1 MWGLFMT
8 RWTCVVGGVVVSLGL
23 AGCARRDQA
32 AAPAALVPDA
42 CAAALAPG
50 REAGDLDRAIAAAQ
64 QDARAGSK
72 VGLALERLG
81 YLFVARAR
89 VSNDPGDYTLAEK
102 TAECLDARQPGQAA
116 AMLLRGHV
124 LHQLHRFSEAER
136 IARTLVGMRTFPLDY
151 GLLGDALME
160 QGRLAEAGDA
170 YQKMLDLKPFFQ
182 SYTRAAHLR
191 WLKGDLDGAIKVMRL
206 AIAAASP
213 RDKESSA
220 WAWTRMSAYELQ
232 AGRLDAAET
241 AAASALR
248 YEPDYAPALLAQGR
262 IHLASG
268 RAADAV
274 PVLRR
279 AAELN
284 PLPEYQWMLADALR
298 LQGLAADAA
307 AVEHE
312 IVTRGGTSDPRTLA
326 LYLATRGADPARALA
341 LAEDE
346 LLTRADVFT
355 LDARAWA
362 LAASGRV
369 AEADQTIARA
379 LAEGTSDA
387 RLFLHAGVIHA
398 AAGRKR
404 EASRWLK
411 KADMLRAMLLPSE
424 AAELAR
430 RLTADTTEE
439 N

>member
-1 MWGLFMT
+1 VLL
-8 RWTCVVGGVVVSLGL
+8 SLGL
-23 AGCARRDQA
+23 AGCTRPEQA
-32 AAPAALVPDA
+32 AAPAAPGPDA

-50 REAGDLDRAIAAAQ
+50 REASDLDRAIANAQ
-64 QDARAGSK
+64 QDARSGSQAGP
-72 VGLALERLG
+72 ALERLG

-102 TAECLDARQPGQAA
+102 TADCLDARQPGRAA

-124 LHQLHRFSEAER
+124 LHQLHRFADAER

-151 GLLGDALME
+151 GLLGDVLME

-232 AGRLDAAET
+232 AGRSEAAGT
-241 AAASALR
+241 AVASALS
-248 YEPDYAPALLAQGR
+248 YQADYAPALLAQGR
-262 IHLASG
+262 ILLASG
-268 RAADAV
+268 RTADAL

-279 AAELN
+279 AADLN
-284 PLPEYQWMLADALR
+284 PLPEYQWILADALR
-298 LQGLAADAA
+298 LQGLDADATE
-307 AVEHE
+307 VEQE
-312 IVTRGGTSDPRTLA
+312 IVTRGSISDPRTVS
-326 LYLATRGADPARALA
+326 LYLATRGTDATRALA
-341 LAEDE
+341 LADDE
-346 LLTRADVFT
+346 LRTRADVFT

-362 LAASGRV
+362 LAASGRI
-369 AEADQTIARA
+369 AEADQTITRA
-379 LAEGTSDA
+379 LGEGTHDA
-387 RLFLHAGVIHA
+387 RLFLHAGAIHA
-398 AAGRKR
+398 AAGRER
-404 EASRWLK
+404 EARRWLK
-411 KADMLRAMLLPSE
+411 KADALRAMLLPSE
-424 AAELAR
+424 AAELTR
-430 RLTADTTEE
+430 RLTANTPTEE